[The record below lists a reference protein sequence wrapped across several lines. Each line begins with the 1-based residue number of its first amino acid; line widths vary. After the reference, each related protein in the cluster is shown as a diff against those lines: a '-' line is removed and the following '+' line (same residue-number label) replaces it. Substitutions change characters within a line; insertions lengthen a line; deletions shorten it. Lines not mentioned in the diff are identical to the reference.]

1 MALEPLLRFFGE
13 ATCDF
18 GKTHD
23 KGERSFA
30 VKRTFVV
37 LFEENSAADPSIRDR
52 VFPEHISYLAKN
64 FSSVTAAGTVFY
76 ETGKRFGGM
85 WIVQAAERREVDTL
99 VTEDPF
105 WPTGLRKRYEILE
118 WRIVFNNGE
127 KLK

>member
-23 KGERSFA
+23 KEERSFA
-30 VKRTFVV
+30 VKRPFVD

-64 FSSVTAAGTVFY
+64 FSSATAAGTVFY

-85 WIVQAAERREVDTL
+85 RIVQAAERREGS
-99 VTEDPF
+99 
-105 WPTGLRKRYEILE
+105 TGTADCP
-118 WRIVFNNGE
+118 
-127 KLK
+127 